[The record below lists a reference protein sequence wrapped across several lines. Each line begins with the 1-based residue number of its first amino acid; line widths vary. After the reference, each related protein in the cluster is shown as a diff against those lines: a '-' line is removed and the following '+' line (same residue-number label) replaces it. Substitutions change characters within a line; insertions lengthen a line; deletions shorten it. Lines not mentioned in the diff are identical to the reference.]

1 MRQAIEETRKA
12 STNHG
17 GLFEIEDW
25 NWDML
30 KRGYKLLPNE
40 LDSVGKLQEELYFER
55 VELDVSF
62 ISLVEE
68 LVEEACLNGLGFV
81 RPGSKI

>member
-17 GLFEIEDW
+17 GLFEIDDW

-40 LDSVGKLQEELYFER
+40 LDSVGKLQEELYF
-55 VELDVSF
+55 D
-62 ISLVEE
+62 
-68 LVEEACLNGLGFV
+68 
-81 RPGSKI
+81 